1 MEDLLIVSFTKNDRN
16 NEAGL
21 CIARKDPNG
30 DTTVLKIALDEQA
43 RILYRLLTDQS
54 SKAEI
59 MAESEDEESDIFVQE
74 YRDNDLV
81 LFGTLEAERNGDGKG

>member
-1 MEDLLIVSFTKNDRN
+1 MEDLLIVSFDNNDRN

-21 CIARKDPNG
+21 CVARKKPNG
-30 DTTVLKIALDEQA
+30 DTTVLKMVLDEQA

-59 MAESEDEESDIFVQE
+59 KAESEE
-74 YRDNDLV
+74 
-81 LFGTLEAERNGDGKG
+81 

>member
-1 MEDLLIVSFTKNDRN
+1 MEDLLIVSFTKNDRK

-21 CIARKDPNG
+21 CVARTNPNG
-30 DTTVLKIALDEQA
+30 DTTVLKSELDEQA

-59 MAESEDEESDIFVQE
+59 KAESETN
-74 YRDNDLV
+74 NDSR
-81 LFGTLEAERNGDGKG
+81 GTD